1 MDGKLC
7 GNNLNFCI
15 PFLSINKTNNQ
26 TLIQTLIQN
35 KTLIKMAYVP
45 THNFKLNITNDMIPR
60 MIGKGG
66 KVLFNEVVKES
77 LNNFKEIEGHKSQ
90 ELINS
95 IKEGERKINI
105 RINIKEM
112 GDNIVATWKENGI
125 LQDSENNHNLNVDL
139 NEIIKYNLVSLC
151 EKVAGSKK
159 EKEEKKK
166 VFRQNF
172 NYRMGLEDCSIGQ
185 FIGNGGEVIN
195 EFKKKIQEELNVEK
209 AFIKIL
215 NWKPEMLEMYRAI
228 GFDEAY
234 ESQDYFLFK
243 ISFLGGEKSDILKV
257 EKMLIDFVNETVGD
271 DDDDDDDDDGYDND
285 PRGCDSADDVD

>member
-1 MDGKLC
+1 
-7 GNNLNFCI
+7 
-15 PFLSINKTNNQ
+15 
-26 TLIQTLIQN
+26 
-35 KTLIKMAYVP
+35 MAYVP

-66 KVLFNEVVKES
+66 KVLFNEVVKKS
-77 LNNFKEIEGHKSQ
+77 FNDFKDIEGHKSQ

-95 IKEGERKINI
+95 IKDGKKKINI

-125 LQDSENNHNLNVDL
+125 LQDSDNNHNLNVDL
-139 NEIIKYNLVSLC
+139 NEIIKYNLVSLS

-159 EKEEKKK
+159 EEGEKKK

-195 EFKKKIQEELNVEK
+195 EFKKKIEEELKVEK

-215 NWKPEMLEMYRAI
+215 NWKPEMIEMYRAI

-234 ESQDYFLFK
+234 DSLEYFLFK
-243 ISFLGGEKSDILKV
+243 VSFLGGERSDILKV
-257 EKMLIDFVNETVGD
+257 EKMLVDFVNGTVGD
-271 DDDDDDDDDGYDND
+271 NNDSDDSDNESDDGDSDDDNDDDPEDID
-285 PRGCDSADDVD
+285 

>member
-1 MDGKLC
+1 MT
-7 GNNLNFCI
+7 
-15 PFLSINKTNNQ
+15 S
-26 TLIQTLIQN
+26 
-35 KTLIKMAYVP
+35 
-45 THNFKLNITNDMIPR
+45 HNFKLNITNDMIPR

-66 KVLFNEVVKES
+66 KVLFNEVVKKS
-77 LNNFKEIEGHKSQ
+77 FNDFKEIEDHKSQ
-90 ELINS
+90 GLINS
-95 IKEGERKINI
+95 IKKGDKKLNI

-112 GDNIVATWKENGI
+112 GDNIVATWKDNEI

-139 NEIIKYNLVSLC
+139 NEIIKYNLVSLS

-159 EKEEKKK
+159 EEGEKKK

-195 EFKKKIQEELNVEK
+195 EFKKKIEEELKVEK

-234 ESQDYFLFK
+234 GSQDYFLFK
-243 ISFLGGEKSDILKV
+243 VSFLGGEKSDILKV
-257 EKMLIDFVNETVGD
+257 EKMLIDFVNRTVGD
-271 DDDDDDDDDGYDND
+271 DDSDSDNDDDDSDNDNDDDPEDID
-285 PRGCDSADDVD
+285 

>member
-1 MDGKLC
+1 MKFL
-7 GNNLNFCI
+7 I
-15 PFLSINKTNNQ
+15 VFLSINKQIKQTNKQSNK
-26 TLIQTLIQN
+26 T
-35 KTLIKMAYVP
+35 KTLIKM
-45 THNFKLNITNDMIPR
+45 TSHNFKLTITNDMIPR

-66 KVLFNEVVKES
+66 KVLFNEVVKKS
-77 LNNFKEIEGHKSQ
+77 FNDFKEIEGHKSQ

-95 IKEGERKINI
+95 IKKGDKKINI

-112 GDNIVATWKENGI
+112 GNNIVATWKDNEI

-139 NEIIKYNLVSLC
+139 NEIIKYNLVSLS

-159 EKEEKKK
+159 EEGEKKK

-195 EFKKKIQEELNVEK
+195 EFKKKIEEELKVEK

-234 ESQDYFLFK
+234 GSLEYFLFK
-243 ISFLGGEKSDILKV
+243 VSFLGGEKSDILKV
-257 EKMLIDFVNETVGD
+257 EKMLINFVNGIVGD
-271 DDDDDDDDDGYDND
+271 DDSDSDNDDDDSDNDSDDDPEDID
-285 PRGCDSADDVD
+285 

>member
-1 MDGKLC
+1 MT
-7 GNNLNFCI
+7 
-15 PFLSINKTNNQ
+15 S
-26 TLIQTLIQN
+26 
-35 KTLIKMAYVP
+35 
-45 THNFKLNITNDMIPR
+45 HNFKLNITNDMIPR

-66 KVLFNEVVKES
+66 KVLFNEVVKKS
-77 LNNFKEIEGHKSQ
+77 FNDFKEIEGHKSQ

-95 IKEGERKINI
+95 IKEGEKKINI
-105 RINIKEM
+105 RINIKEL

-139 NEIIKYNLVSLC
+139 NEIIKYNLVSLS

-159 EKEEKKK
+159 EEGEKKK

-195 EFKKKIQEELNVEK
+195 EFKKKIEEELKVEK

-234 ESQDYFLFK
+234 GSLEYFLFK
-243 ISFLGGEKSDILKV
+243 VSFLGGEKSDILKV
-257 EKMLIDFVNETVGD
+257 EKMLIDFVNGTVGD
-271 DDDDDDDDDGYDND
+271 DNDSDDSDDDNSDDSDNDDDDPEDID
-285 PRGCDSADDVD
+285 

>member
-1 MDGKLC
+1 
-7 GNNLNFCI
+7 
-15 PFLSINKTNNQ
+15 
-26 TLIQTLIQN
+26 
-35 KTLIKMAYVP
+35 MAYVP

-66 KVLFNEVVKES
+66 KVLFNEVVKKS
-77 LNNFKEIEGHKSQ
+77 FNDFKEIEGHKSQ

-139 NEIIKYNLVSLC
+139 NEIIKYNLVSLS

-159 EKEEKKK
+159 EEGEKKK

-195 EFKKKIQEELNVEK
+195 EFKKKIEEELKVEK

-234 ESQDYFLFK
+234 NSQEYFLFK
-243 ISFLGGEKSDILKV
+243 VSFLGGERSDILKV
-257 EKMLIDFVNETVGD
+257 EKMLIDFVNENIGDDNDSD
-271 DDDDDDDDDGYDND
+271 DDDDDDDSDSDDSDD
-285 PRGCDSADDVD
+285 PENVD

>member
-1 MDGKLC
+1 
-7 GNNLNFCI
+7 
-15 PFLSINKTNNQ
+15 
-26 TLIQTLIQN
+26 
-35 KTLIKMAYVP
+35 MAYVP

-66 KVLFNEVVKES
+66 KVLFNEVVKKS
-77 LNNFKEIEGHKSQ
+77 FNDFKDIEGHKSQ

-95 IKEGERKINI
+95 IKEGEKKINI

-139 NEIIKYNLVSLC
+139 NEIIKYNLVSLS

-159 EKEEKKK
+159 EEGEKKK
-166 VFRQNF
+166 IFRQNF
-172 NYRMGLEDCSIGQ
+172 NYRIGLKYGLKGCNIGQ

-195 EFKKKIQEELNVEK
+195 EFKKKIEEALSVEK
-209 AFIKIL
+209 IFIKIL
-215 NWKPEMLEMYRAI
+215 DWTPEMLEMYRAI

-234 ESQDYFLFK
+234 DSQEYFLFK
-243 ISFLGGEKSDILKV
+243 VSFLGGERSDILKV
-257 EKMLIDFVNETVGD
+257 EKMLIDFVNGTVGD
-271 DDDDDDDDDGYDND
+271 DNDSDDSDNESDDDDDSDDDPEDID
-285 PRGCDSADDVD
+285 

>member
-1 MDGKLC
+1 MKFL
-7 GNNLNFCI
+7 I
-15 PFLSINKTNNQ
+15 VFLSINKQIKEQSNKQKNKT
-26 TLIQTLIQN
+26 
-35 KTLIKMAYVP
+35 KTLIKM
-45 THNFKLNITNDMIPR
+45 TSHNFKLTITNDMIPR

-66 KVLFNEVVKES
+66 KVLFNEVVKKS
-77 LNNFKEIEGHKSQ
+77 FNDFKEIEGHKSQ

-95 IKEGERKINI
+95 IKKGDKKINI

-112 GDNIVATWKENGI
+112 GDNIVATWKDNEI

-139 NEIIKYNLVSLC
+139 NEIIKYNLVSLS

-159 EKEEKKK
+159 EEGEKKK

-195 EFKKKIQEELNVEK
+195 EFKKKIEEELKVEK

-234 ESQDYFLFK
+234 GSLEYFLFK
-243 ISFLGGEKSDILKV
+243 VSFLGGEKSDILKV
-257 EKMLIDFVNETVGD
+257 EKMLIDFVNRTVGD
-271 DDDDDDDDDGYDND
+271 DDSDSDNESDDSDND
-285 PRGCDSADDVD
+285 SDDNPEDID